1 MTIIAIANT
10 EKLENLPEALRKVAD
25 AAEKQIKIMG
35 ARANIIGLE
44 FTSNK
49 EPINIDFQVQT
60 EELTSLSEWV
70 DWFHK

>member
-1 MTIIAIANT
+1 
-10 EKLENLPEALRKVAD
+10 
-25 AAEKQIKIMG
+25 MG
-35 ARANIIGLE
+35 ARANAIGLE